1 MKFLLTIAVLMMSMS
16 AMAFDIRTM
25 MNEEKVIAAEEKMVG
40 KGFVLANVVDTHATR
55 GVFPRCAC
63 YEYVLNFSK
72 GVMNEQG
79 TMDRVITPVSVSIT
93 GHGATKK
100 VTVRLPRL

>member
-1 MKFLLTIAVLMMSMS
+1 MKFLLTITVLMMSMS

-25 MNEEKVIAAEEKMVG
+25 MNEEKVIAAEEKMIG
-40 KGFVLANVVDTHATR
+40 KGFLLANVVDSHATR
-55 GVFPRCAC
+55 GFFPRCAC

-72 GVMNEQG
+72 GEMNEQG
-79 TMDRVITPVSVSIT
+79 TITRKITPVSVTIT
-93 GHGATKK
+93 GHGESKK